1 MTKLDKLIELNNL
14 EKQNRR
20 NRLEDKLKQQEY
32 YGEIEELFDPLT
44 KTLNANNEQNLALSE
59 QTLRAIDWQ
68 NQELDKQTKMISET
82 ASQIGETASQI
93 EQAGSQFNEALMKSN
108 DKAVEKTRDKPGM
121 LVDKDTAQIINLMSV
136 QSNPQL
142 KLKFGNL
149 DIGEFEMNGVKLIYQ
164 ENSFIVKDNIYE
176 LSDELINFLTNP
188 NIKHGEIEEDE
199 NKIKRFL
206 KDIRYDL
213 GKGDKKSARYRTINR
228 IMGAKDD
235 VYGRGLNSNPNNQ
248 RSCHLNGLIER
259 LELLILETKA
269 GHDGLYDE
277 MLDISK
283 QLLSMNIINQE
294 QLDNFVFNYGK

>member
-1 MTKLDKLIELNNL
+1 MKSS
-14 EKQNRR
+14 
-20 NRLEDKLKQQEY
+20 
-32 YGEIEELFDPLT
+32 G
-44 KTLNANNEQNLALSE
+44 
-59 QTLRAIDWQ
+59 
-68 NQELDKQTKMISET
+68 
-82 ASQIGETASQI
+82 
-93 EQAGSQFNEALMKSN
+93 EALMKSN
-108 DKAVEKTRDKPGM
+108 EKTVEKARDKPGK

-142 KLKFGNL
+142 KLKFVNL
-149 DIGEFEMNGVKLIYQ
+149 DIGELEMNGVKLNYQ
-164 ENSFIVKDNIYE
+164 ENAYIGKDNKYE
-176 LSDELINFLTNP
+176 MSDEFINFLTNP

-213 GKGDKKSARYRTINR
+213 GKGDKKSARYRTIKR
-228 IMGAKDD
+228 IIGVKDD
-235 VYGRGLNSNPNNQ
+235 VIGRGLNSNPDPN
-248 RSCHLNGLIER
+248 SLIER

-283 QLLSMNIINQE
+283 QLLSMDIINQE